1 MVAQALRLIVET
13 RVGVIVAVGVGA
25 GVKIAVGL
33 SVGVIVGS
41 AVAVTGKVGRV
52 VAVSVGEP
60 VGLSGTA
67 VGLGATVD
75 TRGEID
81 CEVAQADTSMVIPN
95 VAESRIN
102 L

>member
-1 MVAQALRLIVET
+1 MVAQALRLMVET
-13 RVGVIVAVGVGA
+13 RVGVIVAVGVNP
-25 GVKIAVGL
+25 GVKIAVGV

-41 AVAVTGKVGRV
+41 AVAVTGRVGRA

-67 VGLGATVD
+67 VELGATVD

-81 CEVAQADTSMVIPN
+81 CEVVQADTSMVIPS